1 MHGYTRSSNKFC
13 RFLGVGYRGKEF
25 DLHSFPKNNLGY
37 TVCWWIKLRP
47 LDNIITHSMT
57 KINYYLNLEIRY
69 TYTATLYMVSGF
81 REYIAR
87 LTIWSFSKALITY
100 NFSTNVRVLHLA
112 KMIEFSLNCVQNGLE
127 VCILWEF

>member
-1 MHGYTRSSNKFC
+1 
-13 RFLGVGYRGKEF
+13 
-25 DLHSFPKNNLGY
+25 
-37 TVCWWIKLRP
+37 
-47 LDNIITHSMT
+47 MT

-69 TYTATLYMVSGF
+69 IYTATLYMVSGF

-100 NFSTNVRVLHLA
+100 YFSTNVRVLHLA

-127 VCILWEF
+127 VCIL